1 MATKS
6 TKQQIYL
13 VVHESRDHGYFKLQ
27 AHVCEQR
34 YEDHQWLPRFID
46 DANGVRVGSLQVSC
60 QGDERTQL
68 RDRDDAVYGYACEY
82 REPYAID
89 LRTAE
94 AMAKTLR
101 IVNNRLNKI
110 SEARGY
116 TRSFGDYVGRVAEA
130 LGCSGIAVERKET
143 AHNNSRYDWLSIGDG
158 VNRINHRIL
167 LWQREAQPAAESEA
181 AS

>member
-101 IVNNRLNKI
+101 IVNNRLNTNIAKI
-110 SEARGY
+110 MPV
-116 TRSFGDYVGRVAEA
+116 YVAAIPG
-130 LGCSGIAVERKET
+130 L
-143 AHNNSRYDWLSIGDG
+143 
-158 VNRINHRIL
+158 IL
-167 LWQREAQPAAESEA
+167 VLVQLYREATDWEGRRGGSGGGIEMDEVREVTLDKKVEFRRTL
-181 AS
+181 